1 MTVTELLRMQCLLR
15 MDLDVL
21 TGDVGMDRH
30 IRWVHSTE
38 ALDIGQF
45 LRGGEV
51 ILTTGIELVR
61 VDRERRRR
69 YIQDLCAFGA
79 SGLIIERNRALSHIP
94 PELVEMAKTLNF
106 PVITVA
112 PNTSFME
119 ITEQVHT
126 AIVNEHQEMM
136 RWVQD
141 AERALNEL
149 ARDDATLE
157 EILDYVAGQLQ
168 ALVVL
173 EDEAHQ
179 IIAVSRREHYVGDL
193 MAEWDSHSRREQM
206 RRGPGT
212 QQFDAS
218 QDRWGVSSCVTSSVW
233 LRQELW
239 GRIHVLTRD
248 RTIIEEEEGLLIE
261 RASAVVSMRLLVE
274 AHSLR
279 SQVTAHSALLSDVL
293 GTRGASAAEI
303 IARARA
309 LGVEL
314 QRRDLYA
321 FVLDHQPPPYG
332 HGPEVPGEEER
343 QLRLEALVQAIQSN
357 LHGDGIRG
365 IVGGAGRRIVG
376 LVAVAGKDRNCLA
389 QRFLA
394 VRARA
399 QQMMGGPDLVIGL
412 SDPVTNV
419 EDLRR
424 AFAQAETAVSYGM
437 ATRTCAPVTWYGELG
452 LGGLLIYASRG
463 PELARFVER
472 ELGVLLQLEEGR
484 ASRLITTLRTLTLH
498 NMSKVAA
505 AAELGVDRRTLYR
518 RVETIEEVLGHRLD
532 DHRNWLRLAVALE
545 GLEILRA
552 RRQGLLTDVQA
563 DDTGVAGA

>member
-1 MTVTELLRMQCLLR
+1 MTVTELLQMQCLLQ
-15 MDLDVL
+15 MGLDVL
-21 TGDVGMDRH
+21 TGDVGMDRR

-61 VDRERRRR
+61 ADRERRRR
-69 YIQDLCAFGA
+69 YIQDLCTFGA
-79 SGLIIERNRALSHIP
+79 SGLIIERNRALSQIP
-94 PELVEMAKTLNF
+94 RELVEMARTLNF

-112 PNTSFME
+112 PDTSFME

-126 AIVNEHQEMM
+126 AIVNEHQETL

-168 ALVVL
+168 ALAVL

-179 IIAVSRREHYVGDL
+179 IIAVSRREHYAGDL
-193 MAEWDSHSRREQM
+193 VSEWDSHSRREQM
-206 RRGPGT
+206 HRRLRT

-218 QDRWGVSSCVTSSVW
+218 QDRWGVSSCVTSPVW
-233 LRQELW
+233 LRRELW
-239 GRIHVLTRD
+239 GRLHVLTQD
-248 RTIIEEEEGLLIE
+248 RAITEEEGLLIE

-293 GTRGASAAEI
+293 GTRGASNAEI
-303 IARARA
+303 VARARA

-321 FVLDHQPPPYG
+321 FVLDHQPSPHG
-332 HGPEVPGEEER
+332 HGLEVPGEEER
-343 QLRLEALVQAIQSN
+343 QLRLEALVQAVQSN
-357 LHGDGIRG
+357 LDGDGIRG
-365 IVGGAGRRIVG
+365 IVGGAGRRLVG
-376 LVAVAGKDRNCLA
+376 LVAVSGQDGNCLA
-389 QRFLA
+389 QRFQA

-399 QQMMGGPDLVIGL
+399 EQMMDGPDLVIGL
-412 SDPVTNV
+412 SDPVTTV

-424 AFAQAETAVSYGM
+424 AFAQAETAVSYGI
-437 ATRTCAPVTWYGELG
+437 ATRTRAPITWYGELG

-463 PELARFVER
+463 PELARFVEH
-472 ELGVLLQLEEGR
+472 ELGALLQLEEAR
-484 ASRLITTLRTLTLH
+484 ASRLIMTLRALVLS

-505 AAELGVDRRTLYR
+505 AAALGVDRRTLYR
-518 RVETIEEVLGHRLD
+518 RVETIEQALGHRLD
-532 DHRNWLRLAVALE
+532 DHRKWLRLAVALE

-552 RRQGLLTDVQA
+552 RRQGLLTDVPA
-563 DDTGVAGA
+563 SDIGVTGV